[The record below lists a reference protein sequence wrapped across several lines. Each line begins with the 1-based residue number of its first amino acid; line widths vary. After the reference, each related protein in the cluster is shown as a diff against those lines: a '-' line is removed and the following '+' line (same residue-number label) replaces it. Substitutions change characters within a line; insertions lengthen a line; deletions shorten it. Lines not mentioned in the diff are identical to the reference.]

1 MNTTTV
7 SPFVHS
13 SSVPNPFEKI
23 KGEENKRLAKEAVMS
38 FKKAVVLTLEDQNNL
53 VTRGSADVVGGLAS
67 WAVSVGA
74 RYAVK
79 WIGFKDG
86 AIANNGDGI
95 TGFVGKNAALVNG
108 VLGMA
113 LGVGAYVADGLMHK
127 PEDMSWSRRA
137 IQTGAIVSF
146 FQGADS
152 VLSPLLGIPRFA

>member
-1 MNTTTV
+1 MNNTTV

-23 KGEENKRLAKEAVMS
+23 KGEENKRLAKEAVLS
-38 FKKAVVLTLEDQNNL
+38 LKKAVILTLEDQNNI

-67 WAVSVGA
+67 WAIGVGG
-74 RYAVK
+74 RYAIK

-86 AIANNGDGI
+86 QIANNGDGI
-95 TGFVGKNAALVNG
+95 TGFVGKNAAVVNG
-108 VLGMA
+108 VLAMA

-127 PEDMSWSRRA
+127 PEDMSWGRRA

-152 VLSPLLGIPRFA
+152 VLSPLLGLPRFA